1 MRYSLT
7 LALLLAATGSAHAAD
22 APRRTEAECTALA
35 NRVLGYGVAQVAS
48 AKLTAEDGPSPAACT
63 VQVHFT
69 ESELKFEARLPMTG
83 WNGKLAFLGGGGF
96 DGVISP
102 PTMPYVSPSV
112 LADRYATMT
121 TNGGH
126 DASRNPLT
134 YFNADFAYDA
144 AKLVDFTYQSEHRA
158 LPAGKELIQ
167 AFYGSVPT
175 RSYFEGCS
183 MGGHDAL
190 IEAQRYPGD
199 FDGIVARAPAGNV
212 LGLFER
218 FHRTAMAVDAKGG
231 SLNDA
236 KQTLLAKAVLAQCDK
251 LDGIEDGILAK
262 PSACNFDARK
272 LRCPDGKDTGDTCL
286 SDAQL
291 ATIEAVTAKL
301 SLLDGL
307 VTHEGFFFGGE
318 NSEKGWGEYIWPQL
332 ALLNNS
338 MHGLFSQGFLRAF
351 VMRDADFDVKKWK
364 AESAVPQLKTIK
376 ALFQA
381 DDPDLSKFAARGGK
395 LILWNGMTDVS
406 VSPKETA
413 LYYDRVVKTMGQADA
428 DKTVE
433 LFFAPGVGHCFGGP
447 GADQVDLL
455 RAMAQWVEQGTRP
468 SQQSLIAKHVPTP
481 AATRPLCKYP
491 SYARYGGSGD
501 VNDAA
506 SFRCSTD

>member
-1 MRYSLT
+1 MRTSLM
-7 LALLLAATGSAHAAD
+7 LALLLAATGTAHAAD
-22 APRRTEAECTALA
+22 SKSDADCTALT
-35 NRVLGYGVAQVAS
+35 NRPLGYGVARVAS
-48 AKLTAEDGPSPAACT
+48 AKSAAEDGPSPAACI
-63 VQVHFT
+63 VQVQFT
-69 ESELKFEARLPMTG
+69 ESDLKFESRLPLAG

-102 PTMPYVSPSV
+102 PTQPYVSRSV

-158 LPAGKELIQ
+158 LPVGKELIQ
-167 AFYGSVPT
+167 AFYGSVPS

-212 LGLFER
+212 MGLFER
-218 FHRTAMAVDAKGG
+218 FHRTAMAVAAKDGALG
-231 SLNDA
+231 EA
-236 KQTLLAKAVLAQCDK
+236 KQSLLAKAVLAQCDK
-251 LDGIEDGILAK
+251 LDGIEDGILSK
-262 PSACNFDARK
+262 PAACNFDARE
-272 LRCPDGKDTGDTCL
+272 LRCADGKDSGDTCL

-291 ATIEAVTAKL
+291 ATVDTVTKKL
-301 SLLDGL
+301 SLLGGL
-307 VTHEGFFFGGE
+307 VTHEGYFFGGE

-332 ALLNNS
+332 KLMNSS

-351 VMRDADFDVKKWK
+351 VMRDPDFDVKTWN
-364 AESAVPQLKTIK
+364 AESAAPQLKTIK

-395 LILWNGMTDVS
+395 LILWNGTTDVS

-413 LYYDRVVKTMGQADA
+413 LYYDRVVKQMGQADA

-433 LFFAPGVGHCFGGP
+433 LFLAPGVGHCFGGP

-455 RAMAQWVEQGTRP
+455 RAMAQWVEQGTKP
-468 SQQSLIAKHVPTP
+468 SQQKLIATHAVP
-481 AATRPLCKYP
+481 AATRPMCKYP
-491 SYARYGGSGD
+491 AYARYAGGD
-501 VNDAA
+501 AADAA
-506 SFRCSTD
+506 SYRCTTD